1 MVTVP
6 DRMATVVVVT
16 DPGWRPQAARVA
28 AFFDKTLG
36 TAASGV
42 FVHGSAALG
51 GWTSSSDLD
60 LLITSKVLD
69 RDWPVIG
76 RRLLSELATGPSVEL
91 SMVSVAAAAR
101 PEPPWPFLL
110 HVNQATDRVVADG
123 GQGDP
128 DLVLHYLVARNSG
141 LAITGQPVDAAIGA
155 VRRADV
161 LTHLRDELTWSMEQA
176 DQRYAVLNACR
187 ALAYSRSGSVLSK
200 IDGGAWALEH
210 GMDAGIV
217 ESALAAQ
224 LGGRDLGRPTPE
236 ALAFV
241 ERCRAELASR

>member
-1 MVTVP
+1 
-6 DRMATVVVVT
+6 
-16 DPGWRPQAARVA
+16 
-28 AFFDKTLG
+28 
-36 TAASGV
+36 
-42 FVHGSAALG
+42 
-51 GWTSSSDLD
+51 
-60 LLITSKVLD
+60 
-69 RDWPVIG
+69 
-76 RRLLSELATGPSVEL
+76 
-91 SMVSVAAAAR
+91 
-101 PEPPWPFLL
+101 
-110 HVNQATDRVVADG
+110 
-123 GQGDP
+123 
-128 DLVLHYLVARNSG
+128 
-141 LAITGQPVDAAIGA
+141 